1 MERTR
6 SVGKRS
12 YNILVNRSTSCYEGR
27 VNPRITGKSQPG
39 AAPPAGAS
47 GASSRAAAE
56 TGPAEGSPRKASGRR
71 TQAERTAESDRALMR
86 AALKLIGERGYQ
98 ATSLAAIGEEA
109 GYSRGLV
116 NERFGSK
123 AGLLWTLVNRMLRV
137 WNQEGR
143 AQNGPSHVGLDALC
157 DVVDNHRRAIE
168 RDDGIRAFYAILFEV
183 LGPIPQVLPEFQK
196 LHREFRADI
205 VSALRAGIENGS
217 IRSDI
222 DVDAQAVTLLGVLRG
237 IAIQWL
243 LERDAFSLAAT
254 YETVKSNLRRSLAP

>member
-1 MERTR
+1 
-6 SVGKRS
+6 
-12 YNILVNRSTSCYEGR
+12 VNA
-27 VNPRITGKSQPG
+27 RITGKPQPEAG
-39 AAPPAGAS
+39 PSSAPPS
-47 GASSRAAAE
+47 AATE
-56 TGPAEGSPRKASGRR
+56 TDPAEASRRRSPGRR

-123 AGLLWTLVNRMLRV
+123 AGLLWTLVRRMLRV

-143 AQNGPSHVGLDALC
+143 AQSDQTHVGIDALC

-205 VSALRAGIENGS
+205 VTALRAGIENGS
-217 IRSDI
+217 IRADI
-222 DVDAQAVTLLGVLRG
+222 DVEAQAVTLLGVLRG

-243 LERDAFSLAAT
+243 LERDAFSLEAT